1 MVKLGIIRE
10 GKTPPDKRVP
20 LSPKQCV
27 EVLEKFDNVE
37 LVVQPSNIRKYR
49 DEEYQELGLTL
60 QEDLSDCDI
69 LLGVKEVPIEM
80 LIPNKTYLFFSHTY
94 KMQPYNA
101 KLLRAILDKKI
112 RLVDYEMIKDK
123 SGKRLIGFGRYAGV
137 VGCYNG
143 LRAFGK
149 KHKIYDL
156 KPAHECEDRKE
167 MEGQLSKVELPKST
181 KFVLTG
187 FGRVGHGAREIL
199 DLISI
204 KEVESK
210 DFLEKEFDQPVFTHL
225 EVNEYNERIADGGF
239 DKKEFYK
246 DPAGYRS
253 TFPRYC
259 HQADMYIPCHYW
271 AEGAPFLFTRQ
282 DAKHPDWK
290 VSVVADISCD
300 IDGPVASTLR
310 PSTVADPFYGYDR
323 YEEKETDFMAEN
335 AIGVMAVDNLPCELP
350 KDASEDFGKEL
361 IKHVLPPLLGEDPD
375 RIIGRA
381 SETNLEGELTDEF
394 AYLEPYVA
402 SAEKV

>member
-1 MVKLGIIRE
+1 MTKLGIIRE

-20 LSPKQCV
+20 LSPKQCA

-37 LVVQPSNIRKYR
+37 LVVQPSPIRKYR
-49 DEEYQELGLTL
+49 DEEYRKHGITL

-69 LLGVKEVPIEM
+69 LMGVKEVPIDM
-80 LIPNKTYLFFSHTY
+80 LIPNKTYFFFSHTY

-101 KLLRAILDKKI
+101 KLLRAILDNKI
-112 RLVDYEMIKDK
+112 GLVDYEMIKDK

-137 VGCYNG
+137 VGCFNG

-149 KHKIYDL
+149 KHKLYDL
-156 KPAHECEDRKE
+156 KKADACEDRRE
-167 MEGQLSKVELPKST
+167 MEGELAKVKLPANT
-181 KFVLTG
+181 KIVLTG
-187 FGRVGHGAREIL
+187 FGRVGHGAREIM
-199 DLISI
+199 DLLPIEEVD
-204 KEVESK
+204 KES
-210 DFLEKEFDQPVFTHL
+210 FLNREFDKAVFTHL
-225 EVNEYNERIADGGF
+225 DVDDYNERISDGGF
-239 DKKEFYK
+239 DKAEFFK
-246 DPAGYRS
+246 NAEGYRS
-253 TFPRYC
+253 VFPQFC
-259 HQADMYIPCHYW
+259 HKADMYIACHYW
-271 AEGAPFLFTRQ
+271 AEGAPFLFTRE
-282 DAKHPDWK
+282 DAKHPNWK

-310 PSTVADPFYGYDR
+310 PSTIADPFYGYDR

-375 RIIGRA
+375 RIIDRA
-381 SETNLEGELTDEF
+381 SETTLDGELTDDF
-394 AYLEPYVA
+394 AYLEPYVK